1 MTGTSGAVYSSR
13 VFNCALYN
21 NAVGIASNSSGQI
34 CQGSFIY
41 GNTNDMKFTGSGY
54 YKSISNNVFG
64 DMTGNIYLFRWS
76 LYDNLY
82 ESLVGSPN
90 LPRINLNPTVMS
102 ADPFT
107 DAANG
112 DFRLTAAAK
121 QTAYVN
127 DIRRI
132 MAMIKGVPSI
142 QVDDDFI
149 GVSQYRPFG

>member
-1 MTGTSGAVYSSR
+1 
-13 VFNCALYN
+13 
-21 NAVGIASNSSGQI
+21 
-34 CQGSFIY
+34 
-41 GNTNDMKFTGSGY
+41 
-54 YKSISNNVFG
+54 
-64 DMTGNIYLFRWS
+64 
-76 LYDNLY
+76 
-82 ESLVGSPN
+82 
-90 LPRINLNPTVMS
+90 MS

-112 DFRLTAAAK
+112 DFRLTGAAK